1 MFNQELTM
9 LTFDLNG
16 KTALVT
22 GGASGIG
29 LETAR
34 MLAGFGATVAINYLP
49 DDSRG
54 LEAVASII
62 ANGGKAIAA
71 PGDLGDPASAD
82 AMAKKAILELGGL
95 DLLVNNAGTPGVTKP
110 IPIAQLEDVSED
122 LWALILNT
130 NLMSVFRCSK
140 ACASALRASGGAI
153 VNTASIAGFSSVSSS
168 ISYSASKA
176 AVINLTKNLA
186 KALAPEVRVNAVAP
200 GAVISS
206 WAIEWT
212 EDHKK
217 SSENATPLKRW
228 ATTDDIAEM
237 IVYLGFA
244 ARMTTGQTVI
254 ADGGISM

>member
-1 MFNQELTM
+1 M
-9 LTFDLNG
+9 LTFDLKN
-16 KTALVT
+16 KTALIT
-22 GGASGIG
+22 GAASGIG

-49 DDSRG
+49 DDARG
-54 LEAVASII
+54 LDAVASII
-62 ANGGKAIAA
+62 AAGGKAIAA
-71 PGDLGDPASAD
+71 PGDLGNPESTD
-82 AMAKKAILELGGL
+82 AMVKKAVAELGSL
-95 DLLVNNAGTPGVTKP
+95 DLLVNNAGTPGVSKP
-110 IPIAQLEDVSED
+110 IPIDQLDDVTEE

-140 ACASALRASGGAI
+140 AAAPALKKSGGAI

-217 SSENATPLKRW
+217 NSESATPLKRW
-228 ATTDDIAEM
+228 ATTADIAEM

-254 ADGGISM
+254 ADGGISI

>member
-1 MFNQELTM
+1 M
-9 LTFDLNG
+9 LSFDLKG

-34 MLAGFGATVAINYLP
+34 MLASFGATVAINYLP

-54 LEAVASII
+54 PDAVASIV
-62 ANGGKAIAA
+62 ATGGKAIAA
-71 PGDLGDPASAD
+71 PGDLGNPD
-82 AMAKKAILELGGL
+82 AAQAMVLKAVEELGRL
-95 DLLVNNAGTPGVTKP
+95 DLLVNNAGTPGVSKP
-110 IPIAQLEDVSED
+110 IPIGQLDDVTEE

-130 NLMSVFRCSK
+130 NLMSVFRCSRV
-140 ACASALRASGGAI
+140 AADALKQSGGAI

-176 AVINLTKNLA
+176 AVINLTTNLA
-186 KALAPEVRVNAVAP
+186 KALAPQVRVNAVAP

-217 SSENATPLKRW
+217 TSENATPLKRW
-228 ATTDDIAEM
+228 ATTTDIAEM

-244 ARMTTGQTVI
+244 ARMTTGQTII
-254 ADGGISM
+254 ADGGISL

>member
-1 MFNQELTM
+1 M
-9 LTFDLNG
+9 LSFDLKG

-34 MLAGFGATVAINYLP
+34 MLASFGATVAINYLP

-54 LEAVASII
+54 PDAVASIV
-62 ANGGKAIAA
+62 ATGGKAIAA
-71 PGDLGDPASAD
+71 PGDLGNPD
-82 AMAKKAILELGGL
+82 AAQAMVLKAVEELGRL
-95 DLLVNNAGTPGVTKP
+95 DLLVNNAGTPGVSKP
-110 IPIAQLEDVSED
+110 IPIGQLDDVTED

-130 NLMSVFRCSK
+130 NLMSVFRCSRV
-140 ACASALRASGGAI
+140 AADALKQSGGAI

-176 AVINLTKNLA
+176 AVINLTTNLA
-186 KALAPEVRVNAVAP
+186 KALAPQVRVNAVAP

-217 SSENATPLKRW
+217 TSENATPLKRW
-228 ATTDDIAEM
+228 ATTTDIAEM

-244 ARMTTGQTVI
+244 ARMTTGQTII
-254 ADGGISM
+254 ADGGISL

>member
-1 MFNQELTM
+1 M
-9 LTFDLNG
+9 LLFDLKG
-16 KTALVT
+16 KTALIT
-22 GGASGIG
+22 GAASGIG

-49 DDSRG
+49 DDARG
-54 LEAVASII
+54 PDAVASII
-62 ANGGKAIAA
+62 ATGGKAIAA
-71 PGDLGDPASAD
+71 PGDLGNPEAAQ
-82 AMAKKAILELGGL
+82 AMVLKAVAGLGRL
-95 DLLVNNAGTPGVTKP
+95 DLLVNNAGTPGVSKP
-110 IPIAQLEDVSED
+110 IPIDQLDDVTEE

-130 NLMSVFRCSK
+130 NLMSVFRCSRV
-140 ACASALRASGGAI
+140 AAAALKESGGAI

-217 SSENATPLKRW
+217 TSESATPLKRW
-228 ATTDDIAEM
+228 ATTADIAEM
-237 IVYLGFA
+237 IIYLGFA

-254 ADGGISM
+254 ADGGISL